1 MKIIK
6 WKHGD
11 QPTVIDKKI
20 VIAIGNFDG
29 VHKGH
34 VRLLEA
40 AKVKALENDLAFG
53 VVTFDPHPRD
63 FFNFNNS
70 SFKLLDR
77 QEKEYQLAKIGVEYL
92 IIIEFSEA
100 LKNCTPN
107 EFLSDILYQQLN
119 VVKMFAGANFRF
131 GKNREGTIQNSKEF
145 SQAIG
150 LEIIT
155 VDLEQTKSLDG
166 KDKTVISSQSIRGLI
181 SNGELETANTLLGR
195 NWCVT
200 GIVKKGKQQGREL
213 GFPTAN
219 LDMGYFLKPPFG
231 VYVTKL
237 KIIDHKT
244 NKTINDWLPSISN
257 IGKRPTVS
265 GDDINIETHV
275 IDFQNHGVDINLYN
289 KRIKVEL
296 LKFLRP
302 EIKFSSLLE
311 LKKQI
316 EIDTHKA
323 KKIHSL
329 KLFTYQVNRM

>member
-20 VIAIGNFDG
+20 AIAIGNFDG

-257 IGKRPTVS
+257 IGKRPTVL

-275 IDFQNHGVDINLYN
+275 IDFENHGVDINLYN

-316 EIDTHKA
+316 GIDTQKA
-323 KKIHSL
+323 KKFHSL
-329 KLFTYQVNRM
+329 K

>member
-20 VIAIGNFDG
+20 AIAIGNFDG

-40 AKVKALENDLAFG
+40 AKVKAHENDLAFG

-155 VDLEQTKSLDG
+155 VDLEQTKSLDD

-316 EIDTHKA
+316 GIDTQKA
-323 KKIHSL
+323 KKFHSL
-329 KLFTYQVNRM
+329 K

>member
-20 VIAIGNFDG
+20 AIAIGNFDG

-40 AKVKALENDLAFG
+40 AKVKAYENDLAFG

-316 EIDTHKA
+316 GIDTQKA
-323 KKIHSL
+323 KKFHSL
-329 KLFTYQVNRM
+329 K

>member
-1 MKIIK
+1 MKILK

-20 VIAIGNFDG
+20 AIAIGNFDG

-40 AKVKALENDLAFG
+40 AKIKAHENDLAFG

-100 LKNCTPN
+100 LKNCTSN

-150 LEIIT
+150 LEIIP

-166 KDKTVISSQSIRGLI
+166 KEGIVISSQSIRGLI
-181 SNGELETANTLLGR
+181 SNGELEIANTLLGR

-275 IDFQNHGVDINLYN
+275 IDFENHGVDINLYD

-316 EIDTHKA
+316 GIDTQKA

-329 KLFTYQVNRM
+329 K

>member
-20 VIAIGNFDG
+20 AIAIGNFDG

-40 AKVKALENDLAFG
+40 AKIKAHENDLAFG

-316 EIDTHKA
+316 GIDTQKA
-323 KKIHSL
+323 KKFHSL
-329 KLFTYQVNRM
+329 K

>member
-20 VIAIGNFDG
+20 AIAIGNFDG

-265 GDDINIETHV
+265 GNDINIETHV

-316 EIDTHKA
+316 GIDTQKA
-323 KKIHSL
+323 KKFHSL
-329 KLFTYQVNRM
+329 K

>member
-20 VIAIGNFDG
+20 AIAIGNFDG

-195 NWCVT
+195 NWCIT

-316 EIDTHKA
+316 GIDTQKA
-323 KKIHSL
+323 KKFHSL
-329 KLFTYQVNRM
+329 K